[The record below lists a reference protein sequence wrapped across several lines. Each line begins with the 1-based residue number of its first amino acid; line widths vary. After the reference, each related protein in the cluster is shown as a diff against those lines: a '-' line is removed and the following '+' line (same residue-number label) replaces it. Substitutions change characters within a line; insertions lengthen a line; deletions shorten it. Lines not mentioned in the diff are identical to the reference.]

1 MLNSKLYRKRNR
13 LNQKFASVCNRFISV
28 IAASMLF
35 FDAPTLQNYDFSII
49 ANQKYVDFSGE

>member
-35 FDAPTLQNYDFSII
+35 FDGPTLQNYDFSII
-49 ANQKYVDFSGE
+49 ANQKYDDE

>member
-13 LNQKFASVCNRFISV
+13 LNQKSASVCNRFISV

-35 FDAPTLQNYDFSII
+35 FDGPTLQNYDFSII
-49 ANQKYVDFSGE
+49 ANQKYVDFSDE